1 MVKYRLY
8 NNGLFLYEGNCSE
21 VNFKNIKRKYDF
33 GNYKIAILK

>member
-21 VNFKNIKRKYDF
+21 MNFENIKRKYNF
-33 GNYKIAILK
+33 GSYKINILL